1 MAKSTRK
8 KPTAAA
14 QKSVHASPATGLPA
28 GKQPQSKQQAAN
40 QVGMFLH
47 TDDAWSLAYFDGND
61 LHHLERE
68 LFGKAN

>member
-1 MAKSTRK
+1 MTKSTRK

-14 QKSVHASPATGLPA
+14 RKSAHASSAAKLPA
-28 GKQPQSKQQAAN
+28 GKQPQSMQQAAN

-47 TDDAWSLAYFDGND
+47 TDDAWSLAYFDDND